1 MAMIKL
7 NINLSE
13 DVWEWLD
20 KEHKRTGISKSAFI
34 ATALEA
40 QRTQKAFIEAVPL
53 LQEMMNS
60 LKDDD
65 DSKA

>member
-13 DVWEWLD
+13 DIWEWLD
-20 KEHKRTGISKSAFI
+20 KENKRTGMSKSALI
-34 ATALEA
+34 ASALEV
-40 QRTQKAFIEAVPL
+40 QRTQKAFMEAMPIL
-53 LQEMMNS
+53 EKMMNTINA
-60 LKDDD
+60 D

>member
-20 KEHKRTGISKSAFI
+20 KENKRTGISKSALI
-34 ATALEA
+34 ASALEF
-40 QRTQKAFIEAVPL
+40 QRTQKAFMEAMPIL
-53 LQEMMNS
+53 EKMMNTIN
-60 LKDDD
+60 DDEN
-65 DSKA
+65 KA

>member
-20 KEHKRTGISKSAFI
+20 KENKRTGISKSGLI
-34 ATALEA
+34 ASALEV
-40 QRTQKAFIEAVPL
+40 QRTQKAFMEAMPIL
-53 LQEMMNS
+53 EKMMNTINT
-60 LKDDD
+60 DE
-65 DSKA
+65 SKA

>member
-20 KEHKRTGISKSAFI
+20 KENKRTGISKSGLI
-34 ATALEA
+34 ASALEV
-40 QRTQKAFIEAVPL
+40 QRTQKAFMEAMPL
-53 LQEMMNS
+53 LEKMMDTIN
-60 LKDDD
+60 DDEN
-65 DSKA
+65 KA